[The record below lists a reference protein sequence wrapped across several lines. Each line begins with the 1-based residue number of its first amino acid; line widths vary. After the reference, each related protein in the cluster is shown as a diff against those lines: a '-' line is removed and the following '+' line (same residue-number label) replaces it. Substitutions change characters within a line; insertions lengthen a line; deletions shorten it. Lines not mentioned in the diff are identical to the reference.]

1 MFDEN
6 TSFRCSLLSPQSCA
20 KESKQSS
27 VIRTMDVSGKVK
39 LHIGNIPYE
48 MKWQELK
55 DLLREKG
62 ESLFKILFCVY
73 EIMNSFGKYGITDV

>member
-1 MFDEN
+1 
-6 TSFRCSLLSPQSCA
+6 
-20 KESKQSS
+20 
-27 VIRTMDVSGKVK
+27 MDVSGKVK